1 MSDETACDCAHDV
14 LCHTASVM
22 KTQRDEALR
31 RYHADPD
38 DHNFRI
44 YQTYDAA
51 FQRHIAK
58 AKTKQPTGETQ

>member
-1 MSDETACDCAHDV
+1 MCDCKHGL

-38 DHNFRI
+38 DHNLKN
-44 YQTYDAA
+44 YQGYDAA

-58 AKTKQPTGETQ
+58 AKQKETRP